1 MADAKQAETLQLL
14 QDVLKKAKA
23 AGATDA
29 DAVLSDSA
37 SVSVTRRNG
46 EPESLVRSEEA
57 EIGLRVL
64 VGGKQ
69 AIVSSSDRS
78 PEALQQMAERAVA
91 MARMVPEDKFAGLA
105 DPADIAKSF
114 PDLDLYDATDLSVE
128 KMTEMADTAEN
139 AALDVEGITNS
150 DGAECSVSK
159 ETSYYAATNGFVG
172 GYSASGFSLSVSVI
186 AGEDTQMET
195 DYDFDS
201 AAFLKDLADPLSIG
215 RSAGER
221 AVKALN
227 PRKGPTKTMPVVFDR
242 RMAGGIIG
250 SLAGAIS
257 GSAVARGTTFLKDSM
272 GKQIFPA
279 NISVIDDPFL
289 KRGARSHPFDGEGV
303 TPQKRSIID
312 NGVLTGWLLDTSSAK
327 QLGLKTT
334 GNAARSA
341 SSPPSPRAANFY
353 MQPGSKSVEELIKDI
368 DEGFFV
374 TQLMGS
380 GANPVTGDYSRGARG
395 FWIEKGQITY
405 PVAEMTIAGNILQ
418 MWLDLEAA
426 NDLQFKYGVDTPTLR
441 IAKMTVAG
449 A

>member
-139 AALDVEGITNS
+139 AALDVEGVTNS

-201 AAFLKDLADPLSIG
+201 AAYLKDLADPLSIG

-242 RMAGGIIG
+242 RTAGGIIG

>member
-242 RMAGGIIG
+242 RTAGGIIG

-418 MWLDLEAA
+418 MWLDLEVA